1 MKDYETKNYI
11 TFWLSQSISQ
21 LGSSM
26 TSFALIL
33 WVYKQTNSVMAVS
46 LLTFFSY
53 LPYIVVSI
61 FAGTYVDTHK
71 KKFILLW
78 ADSIACICSV
88 SVLILLSIG
97 KLEIPYIYI
106 ANLITGFMNGFQSP
120 ASTVAI
126 GMLVPKEKYS
136 MISGLNSFS
145 NSLIT
150 VVTPMLAAFISSF
163 LGLKGVLF
171 IDMLSFSVA
180 FLSLLFFI
188 KIPELEM
195 DITIVKKNIIE
206 GCMDGFKFLSE
217 HRGLLNIIL
226 SLAMMNF
233 FSRLTY
239 ENILAPMILSRSGG
253 NNQTFGLVCGIIGLG
268 GIIGGLIVSIV
279 KLPKDNIKLIYF
291 SAAFSFLFGDLLMG
305 IGQNK
310 TFWIIAALAASVPI
324 PFITAGQNVIL
335 YNSVPKE
342 MQGRVFSVRN
352 AIQFFTIPIG
362 TLLGGSLADYIFEP
376 FMRSSTKLSYI
387 LQEIVGTG
395 NGSGMAVMFVCT
407 GILGFITCIIWYR
420 NKQIQKLRN
429 NG

>member
-11 TFWLSQSISQ
+11 IFWLSQSISQ

-61 FAGTYVDTHK
+61 FAGTYVDTHR

-88 SVLILLSIG
+88 TVLILLSIG

-217 HRGLLNIIL
+217 HRGLLNIIS

-291 SAAFSFLFGDLLMG
+291 SAAFSFIFGDLLMG
-305 IGQNK
+305 IGQNI
-310 TFWIIAALAASVPI
+310 TVWIIAALAASVPI

-429 NG
+429 NS